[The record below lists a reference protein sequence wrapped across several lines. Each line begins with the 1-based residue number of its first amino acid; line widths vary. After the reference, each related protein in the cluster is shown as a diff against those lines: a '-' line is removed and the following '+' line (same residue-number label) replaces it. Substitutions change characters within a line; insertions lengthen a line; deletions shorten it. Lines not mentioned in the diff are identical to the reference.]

1 MNTKTKGELV
11 AQDLHIHTTYSVGDS
26 AVRPQQTVSF
36 VARFRHAR
44 IQGISDHLEY
54 LTGETFETYQRE
66 VRANDLL
73 VGTEVDGAAW
83 TSMAIEL
90 DFDYYI
96 YHCRDRRE
104 EYLGAEKLLE
114 TAKPVI
120 IAHPLALDTN
130 LDRVPPQ
137 CLVEINNR
145 YIWRNDWKACLSP
158 FRERFRFVI
167 GSDAHQPHWLNQNI
181 ARRVAAEL
189 GVEETLLNPANLI
202 SEA

>member
-1 MNTKTKGELV
+1 
-11 AQDLHIHTTYSVGDS
+11 
-26 AVRPQQTVSF
+26 
-36 VARFRHAR
+36 
-44 IQGISDHLEY
+44 LEY
-54 LTGETFETYQRE
+54 LSGETYETYQRE
-66 VRANDLL
+66 VRSYDLL

-83 TSMAIEL
+83 TSMAVEL

-120 IAHPLALDTN
+120 IAHPLAMDTN

-145 YIWRNDWKACLSP
+145 YIWRNDWKTRLSP
-158 FRERFRFVI
+158 YRGRFRFVI

-189 GVEETLLNPANLI
+189 GVEETLLYPAPLL
-202 SEA
+202 SKA